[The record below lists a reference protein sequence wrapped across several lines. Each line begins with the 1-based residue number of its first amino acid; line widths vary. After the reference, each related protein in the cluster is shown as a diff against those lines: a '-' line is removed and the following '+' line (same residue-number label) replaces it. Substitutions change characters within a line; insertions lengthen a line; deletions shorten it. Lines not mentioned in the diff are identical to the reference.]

1 MLTLLQR
8 RQVEIA
14 RWEHMQSDG
23 GQQPLDAT
31 GRPMARALVLRSQQA
46 SQRARQQIGEL
57 QSAIAHNT
65 QLKADILERL
75 QANKT

>member
-1 MLTLLQR
+1 
-8 RQVEIA
+8 
-14 RWEHMQSDG
+14 
-23 GQQPLDAT
+23 
-31 GRPMARALVLRSQQA
+31 MARALVLRSRQA